1 MWNSEN
7 NEASVPEIVEVESNT
22 AASTSTDRMFEEDS
36 DTSSE
41 ESVENRMENEH
52 TADKWSSF
60 CGPKCPIFG
69 ESLLWQLDNSRSNL
83 FRS

>member
-52 TADKWSSF
+52 TADK
-60 CGPKCPIFG
+60 
-69 ESLLWQLDNSRSNL
+69 
-83 FRS
+83 